1 MSNRF
6 LIVKVPVDKHFQKV
20 GASPVTVRV
29 REGSLQALMCT
40 CRSGRGVA
48 RSELLLNP
56 GSVMKYEPDNSS
68 LGKFRKMFFDTP
80 NIFQLN

>member
-1 MSNRF
+1 MFSIVSNRF
-6 LIVKVPVDKHFQKV
+6 CEGPSRGFSSHCESSRRFVASSSVHVPRWAGLG
-20 GASPVTVRV
+20 GAWP
-29 REGSLQALMCT
+29 
-40 CRSGRGVA
+40 
-48 RSELLLNP
+48 ELLLNP

>member
-1 MSNRF
+1 MKA
-6 LIVKVPVDKHFQKV
+6 LV

-29 REGSLQALMCT
+29 REGSFPALCSVHVP
-40 CRSGRGVA
+40 RWAGRGVA
-48 RSELLLNP
+48 WPELLLNP